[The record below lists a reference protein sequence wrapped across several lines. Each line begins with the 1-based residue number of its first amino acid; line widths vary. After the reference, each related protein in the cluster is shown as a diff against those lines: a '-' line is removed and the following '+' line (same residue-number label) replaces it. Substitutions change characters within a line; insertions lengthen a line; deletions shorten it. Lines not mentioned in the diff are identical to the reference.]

1 MSLTG
6 FCPLTVESRGQK
18 TVHPTK
24 GTVGNRVDNQEFIEK
39 RRFIIKLG
47 KALHKFGTPAY
58 RLETHLQTVAKTL
71 GIEGYFLISPTSMTF
86 VLQHDTDQEYN
97 HVARV
102 KPGELDLGS
111 LARTDALVQELSLG
125 QRSLSEALER
135 LEEIAN
141 KPNPY
146 GPMLTLGAFG
156 TSAAA
161 FAMLMGSS
169 WNDVFWSALIG
180 MLVYGLVF
188 SAERS
193 RRMAELLE
201 PLAAMLA
208 GFAACGLAQLDA
220 GLNIPVVVLSGIIVF
235 IPGLALTLGL
245 AELAARD
252 LMSGTMRIMDAVML
266 LFKLYFGA
274 VLGVA
279 IGNALFGESLY
290 IEPMPLPRWAIWSA
304 VPILSMA
311 LVFIFK
317 ARLKDAPWGVL
328 AGIVAFF
335 SAMFGGLYL
344 GDSLGI
350 FFGALA
356 VGIYANLFARWMKA
370 PASIALLQGIVIL
383 VPGSKTYIGLNVLIS
398 GETMLNQSHLGSQIF
413 LIFMS
418 LIAGLIFSNVVVP
431 PRNTL

>member
-1 MSLTG
+1 M
-6 FCPLTVESRGQK
+6 
-18 TVHPTK
+18 
-24 GTVGNRVDNQEFIEK
+24 DNQEFLEK

-58 RLETHLQTVAKTL
+58 RLEAHLQTVSATL
-71 GIEGYFLISPTSMTF
+71 GMAGYFLISPTAMTF

-111 LARTDALVQELSLG
+111 LARTDELVDELTSGKRTLA
-125 QRSLSEALER
+125 EALER

-146 GPMLTLGAFG
+146 GSLLTWLSFG
-156 TSAAA
+156 SSAGA
-161 FAMLMGSS
+161 FAMLMGTS
-169 WNDVFWSALIG
+169 WNDVFWSALLG
-180 MLVYGLVF
+180 LLVYGLVYR
-188 SAERS
+188 AEHS
-193 RRMAELLE
+193 KRMAETLE
-201 PLAAMLA
+201 PLAAIVCA
-208 GFAACGLAQLDA
+208 ICACAIATFDPYINL
-220 GLNIPVVVLSGIIVF
+220 PVVILSGIIIF

-252 LMSGTMRIMDAVML
+252 LISGTARIMDAVML

-274 VLGVA
+274 VLGMA
-279 IGNALFGESLY
+279 IGKALFGETLHLD
-290 IEPMPLPRWAIWSA
+290 PAALPRWAIWSA

-311 LVFIFK
+311 LVIIFK
-317 ARLKDAPWGVL
+317 ARLKDSPWGVL

-335 SAMFGGLYL
+335 SAMLGGIYL
-344 GDSLGI
+344 GESIGI
-350 FFGALA
+350 FFGALT
-356 VGIYANLFARWMKA
+356 VGIYSNLFARWMKA

-383 VPGSKTYIGLNVLIS
+383 VPGSKTYIGLNALIS
-398 GETMLNQSHLGSQIF
+398 GETMLNQAHIGSQIF

-418 LIAGLIFSNVVVP
+418 LIAGLIFANVAVP
-431 PRNTL
+431 PRRTL

>member
-1 MSLTG
+1 
-6 FCPLTVESRGQK
+6 
-18 TVHPTK
+18 
-24 GTVGNRVDNQEFIEK
+24 VDNQEFIEK

-135 LEEIAN
+135 LDEIAN

>member
-1 MSLTG
+1 MIRAPVQSRAGRLTY
-6 FCPLTVESRGQK
+6 
-18 TVHPTK
+18 
-24 GTVGNRVDNQEFIEK
+24 RVDILGVDNAEFIEK

-58 RLETHLQTVAKTL
+58 RLETHLQNVSRML

-86 VLQHDTDQEYN
+86 VLQHDADQEYN

-111 LARTDALVQELSLG
+111 LARTDELVDELISGKRTL
-125 QRSLSEALER
+125 QDAMDR
-135 LEEIAN
+135 LEEIIN

-146 GPMLTLGAFG
+146 GPLLTLLAFG
-156 TSAAA
+156 SSAAA
-161 FAMLMGSS
+161 FAMLMGSG
-169 WNDVFWSALIG
+169 WNDVLWSGLLGLIVYA
-180 MLVYGLVF
+180 LVYR
-188 SAERS
+188 AERS
-193 RRMAELLE
+193 KRMAEMLE
-201 PLAAMLA
+201 PLAAIVCALGA
-208 GFAACGLAQLDA
+208 TFISQYDPGI
-220 GLNIPVVVLSGIIVF
+220 NIPVVILSGIIIF

-274 VLGVA
+274 ILGLVV
-279 IGNALFGESLY
+279 GKALFGEAIYMESQ
-290 IEPMPLPRWAIWSA
+290 PVPRLAIWSA

-311 LVFIFK
+311 LVIIFK
-317 ARLKDAPWGVL
+317 ARMKDAPWGVL

-335 SAMFGGLYL
+335 SAMAGGIYL
-344 GDSLGI
+344 GDSIGI
-350 FFGALA
+350 FIGAFA
-356 VGIYANLFARWMKA
+356 VGIYSNLFARWMKA

-398 GETMLNQSHLGSQIF
+398 GETMLNQAHLGSQIF

-418 LIAGLIFSNVVVP
+418 LIAGLIFANVAVP
-431 PRNTL
+431 PRRTL

>member
-1 MSLTG
+1 M
-6 FCPLTVESRGQK
+6 
-18 TVHPTK
+18 
-24 GTVGNRVDNQEFIEK
+24 DNQEFIEK

-135 LEEIAN
+135 LDEIAN

-350 FFGALA
+350 FIGALA

>member
-1 MSLTG
+1 M
-6 FCPLTVESRGQK
+6 
-18 TVHPTK
+18 
-24 GTVGNRVDNQEFIEK
+24 DNQEFIEK

-135 LEEIAN
+135 LDEIAN

-146 GPMLTLGAFG
+146 GPMLALGAFG

>member
-1 MSLTG
+1 M
-6 FCPLTVESRGQK
+6 
-18 TVHPTK
+18 
-24 GTVGNRVDNQEFIEK
+24 DNQEFIEK

-135 LEEIAN
+135 LDEIAN

-290 IEPMPLPRWAIWSA
+290 IEPIPLPRWAIWSA

>member
-1 MSLTG
+1 M
-6 FCPLTVESRGQK
+6 
-18 TVHPTK
+18 
-24 GTVGNRVDNQEFIEK
+24 DNQEFIEK

-135 LEEIAN
+135 LDEIAN

-290 IEPMPLPRWAIWSA
+290 IEPIPLPRWAIWSA

-344 GDSLGI
+344 GILWGSSS
-350 FFGALA
+350 
-356 VGIYANLFARWMKA
+356 A
-370 PASIALLQGIVIL
+370 PWPWVFTPTCL
-383 VPGSKTYIGLNVLIS
+383 P
-398 GETMLNQSHLGSQIF
+398 
-413 LIFMS
+413 
-418 LIAGLIFSNVVVP
+418 AG
-431 PRNTL
+431 

>member
-1 MSLTG
+1 M
-6 FCPLTVESRGQK
+6 
-18 TVHPTK
+18 
-24 GTVGNRVDNQEFIEK
+24 DNQEFIEK

-135 LEEIAN
+135 LDEIAN

-146 GPMLTLGAFG
+146 GPMLTLCAFG

>member
-1 MSLTG
+1 MNNEQFL
-6 FCPLTVESRGQK
+6 
-18 TVHPTK
+18 
-24 GTVGNRVDNQEFIEK
+24 EK
-39 RRFIIKLG
+39 RKFIIKLG

-58 RLETHLQTVAKTL
+58 RLETHLQTVSRTL

-111 LARTDALVQELSLG
+111 LARTDELVDELTSGKRTLA
-125 QRSLSEALER
+125 EALDR

-146 GPMLTLGAFG
+146 GPALTCFSFG

-161 FAMLMGSS
+161 FAMLMGTG
-169 WNDVFWSALIG
+169 WNDVFWSGILGLLIYG
-180 MLVYGLVF
+180 FVYR
-188 SAERS
+188 AERS
-193 RRMAELLE
+193 ARMAEILE
-201 PLAAMLA
+201 P
-208 GFAACGLAQLDA
+208 FATIFCAIATCAIARIDPNI
-220 GLNIPVVVLSGIIVF
+220 NIPVVILSSIIIF

-252 LMSGTMRIMDAVML
+252 LISGTARIMDATML

-274 VLGVA
+274 VLGMA
-279 IGNALFGESLY
+279 IGKAFFGETIY
-290 IEPMPLPRWAIWSA
+290 IEPEGLPRWAIWSA

-317 ARLKDAPWGVL
+317 ARMQDSPWGVL

-335 SAMFGGLYL
+335 SAMLGGYFF
-344 GDSLGI
+344 GDSVGI

-356 VGIYANLFARWMKA
+356 VGIYSNLFARWMKA

-383 VPGSKTYIGLNVLIS
+383 VPGSKTYIGLNTLIS
-398 GETMLNQSHLGSQIF
+398 GETMLNQSHIGSQIF

-418 LIAGLIFSNVVVP
+418 LIAGLIFANVAVP
-431 PRNTL
+431 PRRTL

>member
-1 MSLTG
+1 M
-6 FCPLTVESRGQK
+6 
-18 TVHPTK
+18 
-24 GTVGNRVDNQEFIEK
+24 DNEDFIRK
-39 RRFIIKLG
+39 RKFIIKLG

-58 RLETHLQTVAKTL
+58 RLETHLQTVARTL

-111 LARTDALVQELSLG
+111 LARTDELVDELTSGKRTLA
-125 QRSLSEALER
+125 EALDR

-146 GPMLTLGAFG
+146 GPLLTCGSFG

-161 FAMLMGSS
+161 FAMLMGTG
-169 WNDVFWSALIG
+169 WNDVFWSGLLG
-180 MLVYGLVF
+180 MFIYGFVYR
-188 SAERS
+188 AERS
-193 RRMAELLE
+193 ARMAEVLE
-201 PLAAMLA
+201 PFATIVCAM
-208 GFAACGLAQLDA
+208 AACAIARIDPNI
-220 GLNIPVVVLSGIIVF
+220 NIPVVILSSIIIF

-252 LMSGTMRIMDAVML
+252 LISGTARIMDASML

-274 VLGVA
+274 VLGMA
-279 IGNALFGESLY
+279 IGKALFGEAIY
-290 IEPMPLPRWAIWSA
+290 IEPEGLPRWAIWSA

-317 ARLKDAPWGVL
+317 ARMQDSPWGVL

-335 SAMFGGLYL
+335 SAMLGGQFF
-344 GDSLGI
+344 GDSVGI

-356 VGIYANLFARWMKA
+356 VGIYSNLFARWMKA

-383 VPGSKTYIGLNVLIS
+383 VPGSKTYIGLNTLIS
-398 GETMLNQSHLGSQIF
+398 GETMLNQSHIGSQIF

-418 LIAGLIFSNVVVP
+418 LIAGLIFANVAVP
-431 PRNTL
+431 PRRTL

>member
-1 MSLTG
+1 M
-6 FCPLTVESRGQK
+6 
-18 TVHPTK
+18 
-24 GTVGNRVDNQEFIEK
+24 DNQEFIEK

-58 RLETHLQTVAKTL
+58 RLETHLQTVTKTL

-135 LEEIAN
+135 LDEIAN

>member
-1 MSLTG
+1 M
-6 FCPLTVESRGQK
+6 
-18 TVHPTK
+18 
-24 GTVGNRVDNQEFIEK
+24 DNQEFIEK

-111 LARTDALVQELSLG
+111 LARTDALVQEVSLG

-135 LEEIAN
+135 LDEIAN

>member
-1 MSLTG
+1 M
-6 FCPLTVESRGQK
+6 
-18 TVHPTK
+18 
-24 GTVGNRVDNQEFIEK
+24 DNQEFIEK

-135 LEEIAN
+135 LDEIAN

-146 GPMLTLGAFG
+146 GPVLTLGAFG

-290 IEPMPLPRWAIWSA
+290 IEPMLLPRWAIWSA